1 MALLPNASVKTKVDF
16 TRSRF
21 EWKRQFEVAATANIV
36 EEGSLLQRV
45 ADASGLKEVVTLST
59 NAASLRPAGISLQSR
74 ITALTFTNVEEVVV
88 PSAAPY
94 TVQLSRTNI
103 IDTGAGVAEAAV
115 WDYDAGPAAYLT
127 VVAGVP
133 AATQVEIAPLTG
145 LATFN
150 VAEAGHRCR
159 VVYRYNLTAIE
170 RDELLR
176 QSHVNRG
183 AEDQFGLMTVAQGH
197 CVVYTT
203 MYDANEQYAVGD
215 ALTLDNNGLFSK
227 SGATAFGEVISVPT
241 ASDPY
246 LGVEYITPA

>member
-36 EEGSLLQRV
+36 EEGSLLQRIP
-45 ADASGLKEVVTLST
+45 DAAGLKEVVDLST
-59 NAASLRPAGISLQSR
+59 NAGSLRPAGISLQSR
-74 ITALTFTNVEEVVV
+74 ISATTFAWVEEVVV
-88 PSAAPY
+88 PSGAPY
-94 TVQLSRTNI
+94 TVQLSKTNI
-103 IDTGAGVAEAAV
+103 IDSGGGIAEAAA
-115 WDYDAGPAAYLT
+115 WDYNASAYLN
-127 VVAGVP
+127 VVAGAP
-133 AATQVEIAPLTG
+133 LGTQFEVVPLTG
-145 LATFN
+145 LTTFN
-150 VAEAGHRCR
+150 VAEAGHSVRMI
-159 VVYRYNLTAIE
+159 YRYNLTAIE

-203 MYDANEQYAVGD
+203 MYDAQEKYLVGD
-215 ALTLDNNGLFSK
+215 QLTLDNNGLFSK
-227 SGATAFGEVISVPT
+227 SGATNFGVVISVPT

-246 LGVEYITPA
+246 LGVEYDAA